1 MIFEIPHQPWLGFHY
16 QLKILRL
23 SISSSI
29 EPNILNQTNRKYFN
43 ILSLTFKSNLM
54 SCEWETLFV
63 TLKSKSMKKKRQCVK
78 SEKSSAFQRWT
89 DIAQMDDAFSVSA
102 KVEHL
107 CSPINFL
114 YQTPP
119 LLLLSYSTNIIIGFS
134 WKQKSV
140 QNIDMCP
147 LFSPSGELYLGLIT
161 CIHVKPY
168 LYCWIH

>member
-1 MIFEIPHQPWLGFHY
+1 MSERLY
-16 QLKILRL
+16 QHLVKLKR
-23 SISSSI
+23 
-29 EPNILNQTNRKYFN
+29 E
-43 ILSLTFKSNLM
+43 
-54 SCEWETLFV
+54 
-63 TLKSKSMKKKRQCVK
+63 SMKKKRQCVK

-134 WKQKSV
+134 
-140 QNIDMCP
+140 
-147 LFSPSGELYLGLIT
+147 
-161 CIHVKPY
+161 
-168 LYCWIH
+168 